1 MYIILILVCESLM
14 SKICQAL
21 QHHLKNTI
29 KHAILGGLSLQVF
42 HNCCTSKDIE
52 FCWDDL
58 PKREAK
64 IIWIIWYLPSGN
76 LLHSYWTW
84 QFIADIAIK
93 HCIFPY
99 FSMISYVNVYQR
111 VHVFKRSGVIKRGW
125 LEIPYLCYPAIH
137 LQFGDFPA
145 TLPARLTRSHQWP
158 GPFLQKAAAY
168 LRKPSDSK
176 KYTIPQHTPTKSWR
190 FPKSWR
196 YPQLS
201 SILD

>member
-1 MYIILILVCESLM
+1 MKVWCQKYVKHYSTT
-14 SKICQAL
+14 SKIRL
-21 QHHLKNTI
+21 NTPFW
-29 KHAILGGLSLQVF
+29 GGLSLQVF

-125 LEIPYLCYPAIH
+125 LESPLFMLSSYTPPVRWFPSHVTSQAYPIPPVAW
-137 LQFGDFPA
+137 
-145 TLPARLTRSHQWP
+145 TLSAKGCSIPEKTVR
-158 GPFLQKAAAY
+158 F
-168 LRKPSDSK
+168 K
-176 KYTIPQHTPTKSWR
+176 KIYHTPT
-190 FPKSWR
+190 
-196 YPQLS
+196 YPN
-201 SILD
+201 